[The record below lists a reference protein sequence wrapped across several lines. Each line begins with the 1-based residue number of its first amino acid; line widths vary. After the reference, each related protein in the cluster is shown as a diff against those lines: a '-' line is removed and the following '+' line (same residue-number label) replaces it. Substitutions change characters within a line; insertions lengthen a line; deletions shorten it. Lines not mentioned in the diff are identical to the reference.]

1 MASVN
6 VHLSKEL
13 QQFVQEQVEVGEFDG
28 ADEYI
33 ETLIARAKKGKEKVE
48 ALLIEGL
55 DSGDPIPLD
64 VGEWN
69 RIRNEVHGRLSDGK

>member
-1 MASVN
+1 MGSVN

-13 QQFVQEQVEVGEFDG
+13 QQFVEEQVEVGEFDG
-28 ADEYI
+28 ADHYI
-33 ETLIARAKKGKEKVE
+33 ETLIARAKSGKERVE

-64 VGEWN
+64 SEEWS
-69 RIRNEVHGRLSDGK
+69 RIRDEVHGRLSDGK

>member
-6 VHLSKEL
+6 LNLPEEL
-13 QQFVQEQVEVGEFDG
+13 QQFVNGQVEAGEFEG
-28 ADEYI
+28 ASAYI
-33 ETLIARAKKGKEKVE
+33 EALIARAKKGKDQLE

-64 VGEWN
+64 PDEWN
-69 RIRNEVHGRLSDGK
+69 QIRGEVRERLSNGQ

>member
-13 QQFVQEQVEVGEFDG
+13 QQFVEEQVEVGDFGG

-33 ETLIARAKKGKEKVE
+33 EALIARAKKGKERVE
-48 ALLIEGL
+48 TLLIEGL

-64 VGEWN
+64 AGEWN
-69 RIRNEVHGRLSDGK
+69 RIRDEVHGRLCDGK